1 MANKKDI
8 EHLIKQ
14 VEETKKRGFDLSLDE
29 DLSIAVMNLVSIE
42 EHFYF
47 TAEKTNKSKYF
58 DMLKE
63 VREIRK
69 SVMQQLVKEPEG
81 EVWCLSKHLLAA
93 SMRLIEV
100 GNKVNLKKKRKQAE
114 EFYEKAFDLYSLFW
128 ALNMKMVDSK
138 NISEIEESKINRHE
152 EKGKGFLGKIGA
164 IVKRAIDC
172 CIE

>member
-1 MANKKDI
+1 MANDKDI
-8 EHLIKQ
+8 QKLVQRVENSKKQ
-14 VEETKKRGFDLSLDE
+14 GFDLTLDE

-69 SVMQQLVKEPEG
+69 EVMQKLVKEPEG

-100 GNKVNLKKKRKQAE
+100 GNKVSLNKNRKQAE
-114 EFYEKAFDLYSLFW
+114 EFYGKAFDLYSLFW
-128 ALNMKMVDSK
+128 ALNMKIVDSK
-138 NISEIEESKINRHE
+138 SISKIENAKINRHE
-152 EKGKGFLGKIGA
+152 EKGTGFLDKIGA
-164 IVKRAIDC
+164 VVKRAIDC

>member
-1 MANKKDI
+1 MANDKEIQK
-8 EHLIKQ
+8 LIKK
-14 VEETKKRGFDLSLDE
+14 VEESKEKGFDLSLDE

-47 TAEKTNKSKYF
+47 TAEKTNKTKYF

-69 SVMQQLVKEPEG
+69 EVMQKLVKEPEG
-81 EVWCLSKHLLAA
+81 EIWCLSKHLLAA

-100 GNKVNLKKKRKQAE
+100 GNKVNLKKNRKQAE

-128 ALNMKMVDSK
+128 ALNMKIVDSK
-138 NISEIEESKINRHE
+138 NISKIEDAKINRHE

-164 IVKRAIDC
+164 VVKRAIEC

>member
-1 MANKKDI
+1 MTNDKEI
-8 EHLIKQ
+8 QNLIKK
-14 VEETKKRGFDLSLDE
+14 VENSKKKGFDLTLDE

-47 TAEKTNKSKYF
+47 TAAKTGKSEYF

-69 SVMQQLVKEPEG
+69 VVMQKLVKEPEG

-100 GNKVNLKKKRKQAE
+100 GNKVNLKKDRKEAE
-114 EFYEKAFDLYSLFW
+114 EFYDKAFDLYSLFW
-128 ALNMKMVDSK
+128 ALNMKMVNTK
-138 NISEIEESKINRHE
+138 NISKIDDNKLNVHDT
-152 EKGKGFLGKIGA
+152 EKKGFLGKIGA
-164 IVKRAIDC
+164 VVKRAIDC